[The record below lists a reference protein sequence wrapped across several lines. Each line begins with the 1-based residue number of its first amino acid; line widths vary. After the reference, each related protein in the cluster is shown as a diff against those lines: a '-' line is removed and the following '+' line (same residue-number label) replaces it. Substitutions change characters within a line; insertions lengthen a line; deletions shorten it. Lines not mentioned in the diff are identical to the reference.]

1 MTEKYIENKRLLGAL
16 DYIDEKFIAEVTEG
30 YKIFEEPAG
39 TVSVRRT
46 LKITSTQFAALAAC
60 LLLLLAAFPIVNYV
74 VGVINSYASGREST
88 SENTNLTEAPEYDEE
103 LASDFDPN
111 VIITEA
117 DLEMINIAMSENA
130 GFEVNIAT
138 VEKFR
143 AQCLVYGKCGNSLIF
158 AIPAQITTSS
168 YIIIGNYLFYYPA
181 AHALKVIHDAKLYSL
196 YEAYSAGLLTYGDI
210 IALSEYHST
219 LSALRSPTYTG
230 PLGGYVNNVEEFK
243 NNHGGSG
250 RVFEK

>member
-1 MTEKYIENKRLLGAL
+1 MTEKHIEDKRLLGAL

-46 LKITSTQFAALAAC
+46 LKITFRQFAALVAC
-60 LLLLLAAFPIVNYV
+60 LLLLSAAFPIVNYV

-88 SENTNLTEAPEYDEE
+88 SENTNLTEASEYDEE

-117 DLEMINIAMSENA
+117 DLDMINIAMSENA
-130 GFEVNIAT
+130 GLEVNIAT
-138 VEKFR
+138 VEEFL
-143 AQCLVYGKCGNSLIF
+143 AWHIVYGKCGNSLIF
-158 AIPAQITTSS
+158 AFPAQITTSS
-168 YIIIGNYLFYYPA
+168 YIIIGNYLFYYPD
-181 AHALKVIHDAKLYSL
+181 AHALMVVHDAKLYSL

-219 LSALRSPTYTG
+219 LPNFMGGVYTG
-230 PLGGYVNNVEEFK
+230 QLGGYVNNVEEFK

-250 RVFEK
+250 KVFEK